1 MEAKHTPGPWEYV
14 ASNEHHGP
22 YVVGPYGRDVCD
34 CYTMSNPMAA
44 SVRNGGTSYPIHHH
58 GEDAD
63 ANARLIA
70 AAPDLLAQHNT
81 NLVDLDLLRRAI
93 AEGDPKAELL
103 VRVDDL
109 IRFSR
114 DAITKAEPSHV

>member
-1 MEAKHTPGPWEYV
+1 MTMKHTPGPWTVDAMGFIY
-14 ASNEHHGP
+14 ASADSELPEN
-22 YVVGPYGRDVCD
+22 
-34 CYTMSNPMAA
+34 SNQGAELVLA
-44 SVRNGGTSYPIHHH
+44 KLLSHSTVRTAGN
-58 GEDAD
+58 
-63 ANARLIA
+63 ANLIA

-114 DAITKAEPSHV
+114 DAIAKAVSSHV

>member
-1 MEAKHTPGPWEYV
+1 MSKATPGPWAKRWSSFDQAYEVYPTRD
-14 ASNEHHGP
+14 GP
-22 YVVGPYGRDVCD
+22 PD
-34 CYTMSNPMAA
+34 
-44 SVRNGGTSYPIHHH
+44 H
-58 GEDAD
+58 GEWAPVAMIPHYGDGD
-63 ANARLIA
+63 DLQESEANARLIA

-93 AEGDPKAELL
+93 TEGDPKAELL

-114 DAITKAEPSHV
+114 DAIAKAE

>member
-1 MEAKHTPGPWEYV
+1 MEAKHTPAPWRIDEDGDGV
-14 ASNEHHGP
+14 PAI
-22 YVVGPYGRDVCD
+22 VGPREK
-34 CYTMSNPMAA
+34 A
-44 SVRNGGTSYPIHHH
+44 SRRGIE
-58 GEDAD
+58 GEWDICVMD
-63 ANARLIA
+63 WDDEPDRKQVIFANARLIA

-114 DAITKAEPSHV
+114 DAIAKAVSSHV